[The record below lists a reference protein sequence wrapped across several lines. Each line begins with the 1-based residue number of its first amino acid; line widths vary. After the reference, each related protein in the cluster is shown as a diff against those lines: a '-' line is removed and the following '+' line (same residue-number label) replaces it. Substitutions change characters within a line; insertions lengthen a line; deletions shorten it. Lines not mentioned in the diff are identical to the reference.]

1 MGRWVVSCCVVGVFA
16 VALVLDWLDG
26 PGQHPDLALISALA
40 AVAGMALGFK
50 PPWSGG
56 GKES

>member
-50 PPWSGG
+50 PPWSGKG
-56 GKES
+56 E